1 MGRSAA
7 TVAAACH
14 VTRSVVAATVAALVV
29 AAGAEA
35 AADPPPSVATNAPRT
50 IGFGDAFDYVVE
62 ATVPSSAANTA
73 ELTAAVDPFTV
84 LDAEPIERER
94 RGELTIIRLAQ
105 RLACLDE
112 GCVGRARS
120 QRIALPAP
128 VVVVGSRSLEG
139 RGAAIT
145 VRGRIAPSPAPPGP
159 PDPDLFQADTTIPP
173 ATSTSPT
180 TVFWALMTAAV
191 VALLTALLL
200 VTGTRRRTVASD
212 DPLARA
218 IRLVRESAGR
228 PEPDRRRAADLLAR
242 TALERDRA
250 PLAADARRIAWAPA
264 APAAR
269 TVEDL
274 AASATRETT

>member
-1 MGRSAA
+1 M
-7 TVAAACH
+7 
-14 VTRSVVAATVAALVV
+14 TRSVVAGAVAALVV

-35 AADPPPSVATNAPRT
+35 ATAPPPSVAASAPRT

-62 ATVPSSAANTA
+62 ATVPASDAETA
-73 ELTAAVDPFTV
+73 ELTAGVGPFTV
-84 LDAEPIERER
+84 LDAKPIERER
-94 RGELTIIRLAQ
+94 RGDATVIRLVR
-105 RLACLDE
+105 RLACMDE

-120 QRIALPAP
+120 QHIVLPAP
-128 VVVVGSRSLEG
+128 VVVVGSRSRAG
-139 RGAAIT
+139 TGAAIT
-145 VRGRIAPSPAPPGP
+145 VRGRIALPPPSPGP

-173 ATSTSPT
+173 ATGRSPT
-180 TVFWALMTAAV
+180 TVFWALATAAV
-191 VALLTALLL
+191 VLLLAALLL
-200 VTGTRRRTVASD
+200 VAGTRRRTVASD

>member
-1 MGRSAA
+1 MTRSA
-7 TVAAACH
+7 VAGA
-14 VTRSVVAATVAALVV
+14 VAALVV

-35 AADPPPSVATNAPRT
+35 AADPQPSVTASAPRT

-62 ATVPSSAANTA
+62 ATVPASDAETA

-84 LDAEPIERER
+84 LDAKPIERER
-94 RGELTIIRLAQ
+94 RGEMTVIRLAQ

-120 QRIALPAP
+120 QRIVLPAP
-128 VVVVGSRSLEG
+128 VVVVGSRSRAG

-145 VRGRIAPSPAPPGP
+145 VRGRIAPSPVPPGP
-159 PDPDLFQADTTIPP
+159 PDPDLFRADTTVPP
-173 ATSTSPT
+173 VTDTSPT
-180 TVFWALMTAAV
+180 TAFWAMATAAV
-191 VALLTALLL
+191 VSLLVALLL
-200 VTGTRRRTVASD
+200 VAGTRRRSVVSD

-218 IRLVRESAGR
+218 VRLVRESAVR

-242 TALERDRA
+242 TARDRDRA
-250 PLAADARRIAWAPA
+250 PLAADATRIAWAPP

-269 TVEDL
+269 TVEEL
-274 AASATRETT
+274 AASAARETT